1 MYKGRFSKSPRP
13 ENISKWFQIWKAWDL
28 DFFLTVLSC
37 FALACSIKNRMNI
50 SADPHHFPSWDDPFA
65 RILEL
70 WFSIPSQGSKALPWL
85 WSCVSRKIY
94 WRFLTTQSWVPV
106 RWKKTSLQGHVSWLQ
121 HHLPLFLVHF
131 WLSEQSH
138 SSARFQ
144 TLLVPRMEQW
154 PLFPVENPPFSPLTS
169 LSWSLKLVLRD
180 QICWEAMGA
189 EPRRNKKG
197 TMWCTGI
204 SWLYLSH
211 EISKHSWLPED
222 RNRCMENSRALT
234 NDWSLGEQG

>member
-1 MYKGRFSKSPRP
+1 MESMRSGF
-13 ENISKWFQIWKAWDL
+13 
-28 DFFLTVLSC
+28 FFLTVLSC

-94 WRFLTTQSWVPV
+94 WRFLTTQSEFQLGGRKPNFRDMSADYSTIYHCVF
-106 RWKKTSLQGHVSWLQ
+106 SA
-121 HHLPLFLVHF
+121 FLVVRTITQF
-131 WLSEQSH
+131 C
-138 SSARFQ
+138 
-144 TLLVPRMEQW
+144 TLPDTPCSQNGEW

-169 LSWSLKLVLRD
+169 LSLSLKLVLRD

-211 EISKHSWLPED
+211 EISKHS
-222 RNRCMENSRALT
+222 
-234 NDWSLGEQG
+234 